1 MKKNALAQPLMM
13 RRDYGTPDEK
23 KDKEALMFKEVPI
36 EDYDQVPKK
45 QTEEQKHIIEDYDNH
60 GCRGG
65 CFLCDR

>member
-1 MKKNALAQPLMM
+1 MKKNALTQPLMM

-23 KDKEALMFKEVPI
+23 KDKEALMIKEVPI

-45 QTEEQKHIIEDYDNH
+45 PIEEPKFFIEDYDNH